1 MSAQTKGRQVVKT
14 AKAPEA
20 IGPYSQA
27 IRLGGLLF
35 TSGQIALEP
44 ATGKL
49 KDGDVSAQ
57 TEQALSNLAAVL
69 EAGGSS
75 LDRVVKATIFL
86 KDMADFA
93 AVNQVYAKC
102 FGVSLPARS
111 CVEVARLPRDAKVE
125 IEAIAA
131 VE

>member
-14 AKAPEA
+14 ANAPEA

-57 TEQALSNLAAVL
+57 AEQALSNLAAVL